1 VQNENEMSDLFA
13 RLEAENAGYTAAER
27 QIALFLLN
35 NREMIPFETAASI
48 AQRLDVS
55 AVTVGRFCRML
66 GFKHFRELKEHLRMS
81 AHLPWLAGQAFQD
94 FLSDFTDNDKRRR
107 TLEREIELLVA
118 VYERSQ
124 HKAWS
129 DTVALIA
136 RSKRVQIVGF
146 QTERGIA
153 AMLAHNLQYVRPGVE
168 LIDSAS
174 GHFADVLLEHP
185 GDRCLVIVDVR
196 RYSRTSRHL
205 AERAAEVGIPL
216 VIITDTLCDW
226 APRLTSNVLAADS
239 DGALFWQSSVP
250 MMGLVNLLVNDIVGH
265 GGGRDVEERLER
277 ISALYED
284 FIGFVRPTRMRGG
297 DA

>member
-1 VQNENEMSDLFA
+1 MTDLFA
-13 RLEAENAGYTAAER
+13 RLEAENENYTASER

-48 AQRLDVS
+48 AQRLNVS

-66 GFKHFRELKEHLRMS
+66 GFKHFRELKEQLRMS

-94 FLSDFTDNDKRRR
+94 FLSDFNGSDKRRR

-124 HKAWS
+124 HKVWADS
-129 DTVALIA
+129 VALIA
-136 RSKRVQIVGF
+136 RSKRVQILGF

-153 AMLAHNLQYVRPGVE
+153 AILAHNLQYVRPGVE
-168 LIDSAS
+168 LIDGAS
-174 GHFADVLLEHP
+174 GHFSDVLLEDP
-185 GDRCLVIVDVR
+185 NDRCLVIIDVR
-196 RYSRTSRHL
+196 RYSNMSRRL
-205 AERAAEVGIPL
+205 AEKAADAGIPL

-226 APRLTSNVLAADS
+226 APRLTANVLAADS
-239 DGALFWQSSVP
+239 DGALFWQSAVP
-250 MMGLVNLLVNDIVGH
+250 MVGLVNLLVNDVVGH

-277 ISALYED
+277 ISALYD
-284 FIGFVRPTRMRGG
+284 DLVGFVRPARSR
-297 DA
+297 

>member
-1 VQNENEMSDLFA
+1 MIDLFA

-35 NREMIPFETAASI
+35 NRETIPFETAASI
-48 AQRLDVS
+48 AQRLNVS

-94 FLSDFTDNDKRRR
+94 FLSDFKDSDKRRR

-124 HKAWS
+124 HRIWA
-129 DTVALIA
+129 DAVALIA

-146 QTERGIA
+146 QTERGVA
-153 AMLAHNLQYVRPGVE
+153 ALLAHSLQYVRPGVE

-174 GHFADVLLEHP
+174 GHFADVMLEERN
-185 GDRCLVIVDVR
+185 DRCLIIIDVR
-196 RYSRTSRHL
+196 RYSGKARQL
-205 AERAAEVGIPL
+205 AEKAADAGIPL
-216 VIITDTLCDW
+216 VVITDTLCDW
-226 APRLTSNVLAADS
+226 APRLTTNVLAADS
-239 DGALFWQSSVP
+239 DGALFWQSSIP
-250 MMGLVNLLVNDIVGH
+250 MAALVNLLVNDVVGH

-284 FIGFVRPTRMRGG
+284 FVGFVRPTRARGG
-297 DA
+297 EA

>member
-1 VQNENEMSDLFA
+1 MTDLFA
-13 RLEAENAGYTAAER
+13 RLEAENENYTASER

-35 NREMIPFETAASI
+35 NREMIPFETATSI
-48 AQRLDVS
+48 AQRLNVS

-66 GFKHFRELKEHLRMS
+66 GFKHFRALKEQLRMS

-94 FLSDFTDNDKRRR
+94 FLSDFNDSDKRRR

-118 VYERSQ
+118 VYERTQ
-124 HKAWS
+124 HKVWADS
-129 DTVALIA
+129 VALIA
-136 RSKRVQIVGF
+136 RSRRVQILGF

-153 AMLAHNLQYVRPGVE
+153 AILAHNLQYVRPGVE
-168 LIDSAS
+168 LIDGAS
-174 GHFADVLLEHP
+174 GHFSDVLLEDP
-185 GDRCLVIVDVR
+185 GDRCLVVIDVR
-196 RYSRTSRHL
+196 RYSNMSRRV
-205 AERAAEVGIPL
+205 AEKAADAGIPL

-250 MMGLVNLLVNDIVGH
+250 MAALVNLLVNDVVGH

-277 ISALYED
+277 ISALYD
-284 FIGFVRPTRMRGG
+284 DLVGFVRPARSR
-297 DA
+297 